1 MSLLLK
7 IMLFPFKLIAAI
19 AMCAVGAVI
28 LVVAI
33 VFYLAHIIVT
43 LVVQKLIIL
52 FVVLFIAYLFVTFS
66 VGMETDQDI
75 GSAILTSVL
84 VVGMLV
90 LSVVA
95 PVIFENVGQLLMK
108 VGIELHCLAIS
119 LVFGV

>member
-7 IMLFPFKLIAAI
+7 ILLFPFKLIAAI

-28 LVVAI
+28 LVVAV
-33 VFYLAHIIVT
+33 VFYLADIVVR
-43 LVVQKLIIL
+43 LIAQKLIIL
-52 FVVLFIAYLFVTFS
+52 FVLMLVAYLFVTFS
-66 VGMETDQDI
+66 VGIETDQDMRN
-75 GSAILTSVL
+75 AIITSVL

-95 PVIFENVGQLLMK
+95 PVVFENVGQFLMK
-108 VGIELHCLAIS
+108 IGIELHCLAIS